1 MSEPVQKDEIDL
13 KSLDQALNDGE
24 AASEVPAETLQKN
37 SDTLTQ
43 PPAEDRSSV
52 GKPTSSTENA
62 QKASSPATLSPSS
75 LRAMSPAPAAAQ
87 AAPASD
93 VPPAVAE
100 LKAMFPDLDNETIA
114 AVLSSR
120 GGDQE
125 AAVNAL
131 LQMSDLNFKPTTNES
146 RTDSDALLAQSI
158 AMEEEQKHHEHL
170 ARRQQQQQ
178 QQQQHFGSGRGGG
191 GAGSFFSGLLNPDA
205 RESSA
210 ASTPSYDPNAL
221 TYQPRVRRG
230 APAQSAGAAAAAA
243 AAAAAGART
252 SYAPP
257 NHPPPG
263 TSPSYHPGDSVIPG
277 MPGAK
282 EAKQWREEINRMAE
296 TGLARAASTFSS
308 FRQKASA
315 AFNNPQDGTGQ
326 PGTTSS
332 SAGGASTA
340 AGAGAGFAQA
350 FQNFRN
356 NTGRGS
362 NPSEPQQA
370 TAATSSPRQFTSPRS
385 PHAIEYDQDPS
396 PVSENELA
404 KIISRGGAG
413 SASSNPSTAGKARAL
428 AERYGLGIKNANR
441 AGSSTTSVGA
451 SGASDYAGWEQ
462 AGRTPISITDN
473 TTKAGEA
480 RQDSVALMDTA
491 GGRGVTSPRLGRS
504 PSREG
509 SPVKASGGKT
519 GAGAAAVGAGAVGAT
534 GAGAA
539 AVASDKH
546 DEHDPN
552 DDSDDLEYVSNPFED
567 ED

>member
-1 MSEPVQKDEIDL
+1 MSEPVQKGEIDL

-37 SDTLTQ
+37 SDTLAQ
-43 PPAEDRSSV
+43 PPAEDRSSI
-52 GKPTSSTENA
+52 GKAASSSTENA

-75 LRAMSPAPAAAQ
+75 PRAMSPAPTAAAV
-87 AAPASD
+87 PAVPA

-100 LKAMFPDLDNETIA
+100 LKVMFPDLDNETIG
-114 AVLSSR
+114 AVLASR

-131 LQMSDLNFKPTTNES
+131 LQMSDPNFKPTTTES

-158 AMEEEQKHHEHL
+158 AMEEEHRHHEQL
-170 ARRQQQQQ
+170 ARRQQAQQQ
-178 QQQQHFGSGRGGG
+178 QQYGSGRGGG
-191 GAGSFFSGLLNPDA
+191 GAGAFFSGLLNSDS

-210 ASTPSYDPNAL
+210 PAAPSYDPNAL

-230 APAQSAGAAAAAA
+230 APANP
-243 AAAAAGART
+243 AAAAGART

-263 TSPSYHPGDSVIPG
+263 TSPSYQAGDSVIPG

-282 EAKQWREEINRMAE
+282 EAKQWQEEINRMAE

-315 AFNNPQDGTGQ
+315 AFNQEGAGQ
-326 PGTTSS
+326 SGATTSS
-332 SAGGASTA
+332 GSATSTNTGAS

-350 FQNFRN
+350 FQSFRN
-356 NTGRGS
+356 STGRGS
-362 NPSEPQQA
+362 SAQEPPQA
-370 TAATSSPRQFTSPRS
+370 PAAAATTTSPRQFTSPRS
-385 PHAIEYDQDPS
+385 PHASEYDQDPS

-404 KIISRGGAG
+404 KIISRGGGA
-413 SASSNPSTAGKARAL
+413 ASNPNAGGKARAL
-428 AERYGLGIKNANR
+428 AERYGLGIKGAK
-441 AGSSTTSVGA
+441 AGSAAGGA
-451 SGASDYAGWEQ
+451 STPEYAGWDQ
-462 AGRTPISITDN
+462 AGRTPITISDN
-473 TTKAGEA
+473 THDA
-480 RQDSVALMDTA
+480 VAMMDKA
-491 GGRGVTSPRLGRS
+491 GGRGVTSPR
-504 PSREG
+504 E
-509 SPVKASGGKT
+509 
-519 GAGAAAVGAGAVGAT
+519 GAAQGSGKGVVAAGVGAGAVVGAA
-534 GAGAA
+534 AGAA
-539 AVASDKH
+539 VATDKH